1 MTTTDQRHVR
11 DVEQQPAA
19 ADQAEDAYI
28 HYDHIGHGSTP
39 AAWTLSLTIVLG
51 SVIAGVGFI
60 IPNWTVA
67 AVGGALVPVGIILGI
82 VLKKMGYGVEMD
94 SKDVLQRGEDPRAH
108 RGPATPDNTRGG
120 EQKRR
125 PGSSSA

>member
-1 MTTTDQRHVR
+1 MATSQTKVR
-11 DVEQQPAA
+11 DVEQQPSAS
-19 ADQAEDAYI
+19 DEFI

-39 AAWTLSLTIVLG
+39 AAWALSLTI
-51 SVIAGVGFI
+51 I
-60 IPNWTVA
+60 VA
-67 AVGGALVPVGIILGI
+67 AIVAGIGFVTEIWLFAWIGAGLVPVAVILGV

-94 SKDVLQRGEDPRAH
+94 SKAVLQRGEDPRAH

-125 PGSSSA
+125 PGSSSD

>member
-11 DVEQQPAA
+11 NVEQQPAA

-51 SVIAGVGFI
+51 SVIA
-60 IPNWTVA
+60 A
-67 AVGGALVPVGIILGI
+67 S
-82 VLKKMGYGVEMD
+82 D
-94 SKDVLQRGEDPRAH
+94 
-108 RGPATPDNTRGG
+108 
-120 EQKRR
+120 
-125 PGSSSA
+125 SSSPTGPSPPSAARWFRWASSWGSC